1 MMELRR
7 KAGDC
12 CANHSSNTGYT
23 DRRPR
28 YMTGEAAV
36 RGRQNLPSFER
47 LGRSQRDAN
56 WPAHGS
62 SPAAMS

>member
-12 CANHSSNTGYT
+12 GANDSGNTGQT
-23 DRRPR
+23 DRRPP
-28 YMTGEAAV
+28 YTTDEATV
-36 RGRQNLPSFER
+36 RGRQNLPSPER
-47 LGRSQRDAN
+47 PGRSQRDAN
-56 WPAHGS
+56 WAAHGS